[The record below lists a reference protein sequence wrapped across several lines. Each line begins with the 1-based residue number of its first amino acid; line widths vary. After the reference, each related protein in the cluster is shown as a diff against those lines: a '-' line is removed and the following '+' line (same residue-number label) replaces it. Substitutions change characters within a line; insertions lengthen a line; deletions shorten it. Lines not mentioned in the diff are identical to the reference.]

1 METGSAGVE
10 EQCRERSPESVI
22 GGRATVV
29 RIKEL
34 ETWHSEHWDPRREIS
49 NWRSRGRKKAGNLMH
64 SHLGV
69 PENEVEVS
77 ITWIGEV
84 CLQKQRG
91 SRDGKERQKQDGAVK
106 G

>member
-1 METGSAGVE
+1 
-10 EQCRERSPESVI
+10 
-22 GGRATVV
+22 
-29 RIKEL
+29 
-34 ETWHSEHWDPRREIS
+34 
-49 NWRSRGRKKAGNLMH
+49 MH

-84 CLQKQRG
+84 YLQKQRG

-106 G
+106 GWGENAVRGEMSRVSRTRVRFEIGQEHQ